1 MITNRK
7 LLAFLA
13 LVLIIT
19 AVSCAGPS
27 GETTAEVRV
36 QGSAGNA
43 SARSIN
49 NATAFVSGEV
59 IVAGEDITGLLEPT
73 STNTSTGTNDI
84 EFSATVTVPNRDIP
98 YQVNPRPGFVFDE
111 WEINRAELK
120 KNSNWRSLISEIKA
134 AIGNGE
140 DEIITIAPELIRYIK
155 PTFERGVYFDLNA
168 ANGGDGSKESPY
180 NSIEQVKSFVE
191 GNAQRHDDDVELT
204 IKFQATT
211 GTSSVETIDFN
222 SLGFTGDDTELE
234 LRLIGGFD
242 ADWNR
247 TGTTAIQGITAPSF
261 QHDDIEFELEFR
273 NMVFEEIDHNA
284 LKMLG
289 GDDDDFEIDFRNSTV
304 QNLKN
309 VSGVI
314 NGLIVRQ
321 VSNPGN
327 NLVFINSDT
336 PYLEGATYIHS
347 IVRDVNGTGTI
358 KGMNNIVVAIPGNA
372 GENIGVRENNI
383 YVTDF
388 PTDSYRL
395 ATPYNELLSAT
406 PLREDDFDDDGN
418 NSIGIEIDDDILE
431 EDIEGRERL
440 VLDDDDRDRGR
451 KVSYGPYEYQW
462 FDD

>member
-19 AVSCAGPS
+19 AVSCSGPS

-49 NATAFVSGEV
+49 NAAAFVSGEV
-59 IVAGEDITGLLEPT
+59 IVAGEDITGLLKPT
-73 STNTSTGTNDI
+73 GTNTSTGTNDI

-120 KNSNWRSLISEIKA
+120 TLGKNNWRSLIMDIKA

-140 DEIITIAPELIRYIK
+140 DETIIIAPELIRYIK

-204 IKFQATT
+204 IKF
-211 GTSSVETIDFN
+211 

-304 QNLKN
+304 KNLKN

-327 NLVFINSDT
+327 NLVFINSDA

-347 IVRDVNGTGTI
+347 IIRDVNGTGAI
-358 KGMNNIVVAIPGNA
+358 NGVNNIIVSEGTDS
-372 GENIGVRENNI
+372 EKKNI
-383 YVTDF
+383 YIADF
-388 PTDSYRL
+388 PEGYRHDEFEDII
-395 ATPYNELLSAT
+395 TTAT

>member
-36 QGSAGNA
+36 RGSAETV
-43 SARSIN
+43 SARAVSAN
-49 NATAFVSGEV
+49 TATFSSGTV
-59 IVAGEDITGLLEPT
+59 HLAGEDITGHLKPEG
-73 STNTSTGTNDI
+73 STGGTNDI
-84 EFSATVTVPNRDIP
+84 EFTATVTVPDMPIEYR
-98 YQVNPRPGFVFDE
+98 VEPRPGFVFDE

-120 KNSNWRSLISEIKA
+120 KNNNWRSIISDIKA

-140 DEIITIAPELIRYIK
+140 DETITIAPELISYIK

-168 ANGGDGSKESPY
+168 PADGDGSKEKPY
-180 NSIEQVKSFVE
+180 NSIEQVTAFVE
-191 GNAQRHDDDVELT
+191 ENAQRHDDDVELT
-204 IKFQATT
+204 IKFCSTT
-211 GTSSVETIDFN
+211 DTSSIGTIDFN
-222 SLGFTGDDTELE
+222 SLGFTGDDKEIE

-273 NMVFEEIDHNA
+273 NMVFKEIDHNA

-289 GDDDDFEIDFRNSTV
+289 GNDDDFEIDFRNSTV

-309 VSGVI
+309 ASGVI
-314 NGLIVRQ
+314 NGLV
-321 VSNPGN
+321 VHEVTNPGSN
-327 NLVFINSDT
+327 IVFINSDA

-347 IVRDVNGTGTI
+347 IVRDENGTGTI
-358 KGMNNIVVAIPGNA
+358 KGVNNIIVAEGNDA
-372 GENIGVRENNI
+372 VGDNI
-383 YVTDF
+383 YISDF
-388 PTDSYRL
+388 QEGYRHDEFEDII
-395 ATPYNELLSAT
+395 TTAT
-406 PLREDDFDDDGN
+406 PLREEDFEN
-418 NSIGIEIDDDILE
+418 IGIDDDILE
-431 EDIEGRERL
+431 EDIERRERL
-440 VLDDDDRDRGR
+440 VLDDDDGDRER